1 MTRFK
6 IMFLLLL
13 FIPIEVFAATC
24 DYEENAILNNEA
36 LNVKAN
42 YEIKVDRYKDDHP
55 PDEILGT
62 PEAEEYY
69 VEEEYIQINIL
80 NLTENL
86 YVVVTN
92 DYDDTEV
99 TYNYSNTTDGNI
111 SIKWIH
117 MMDLVKYKIEVYT
130 SDNTNCADDLLRT
143 LYVSLPRYN
152 DYSTYAVCDKV
163 PDYYLCQRYVTYEKV
178 EFVDFEKSI
187 RNEIAKV
194 EAEEKEKNEKHW
206 YDYIVSFFEN
216 YWVPIVVIVVVAAG
230 GTITYV
236 IIRNKKIRGNAK

>member
-1 MTRFK
+1 
-6 IMFLLLL
+6 
-13 FIPIEVFAATC
+13 
-24 DYEENAILNNEA
+24 
-36 LNVKAN
+36 
-42 YEIKVDRYKDDHP
+42 
-55 PDEILGT
+55 
-62 PEAEEYY
+62 
-69 VEEEYIQINIL
+69 
-80 NLTENL
+80 
-86 YVVVTN
+86 
-92 DYDDTEV
+92 
-99 TYNYSNTTDGNI
+99 
-111 SIKWIH
+111 
-117 MMDLVKYKIEVYT
+117 MDLVKYKIEVYT

-230 GTITYV
+230 GTITYA